1 MIKTMRTFAG
11 AAALLL
17 LSACSSAPDAAPEAP
32 AFAPALFVA
41 RDADSTIYL
50 YGTIHLRRP
59 GGDWGG
65 ENAKAALASA
75 EELWTEMPL
84 GAATDAE
91 VQRLVFANGFSP
103 DRPLSSRLT
112 AEEYARFTEV
122 TQGLGV
128 PAANLDAMRPWLA
141 SLTLAMLPMLQAGY
155 DPEHGIDESINTAAG
170 DSKGRRAFETAE
182 QQMGFFANMSEETQ
196 MQMLRDAMDEAAKG
210 VEVLDQM
217 SASWERGDLTALERL
232 VVDEFKAEA
241 PEAYDVIFAQRNL
254 AWSTV
259 LMTELEGSGVDFVAV
274 GAGHLVGEDGLVA
287 LLRARGVSVERV
299 N

>member
-1 MIKTMRTFAG
+1 MIKTMRNFAG

-17 LSACSSAPDAAPEAP
+17 LSACSSAPDTSPPEAP
-32 AFAPALFVA
+32 AFAPALFAV

-75 EELWTEMPL
+75 EEVWTEMPL
-84 GAATDAE
+84 GPETDAE

-112 AEEYARFTEV
+112 AEEFARFEQV

-141 SLTLAMLPMLQAGY
+141 ALTLAMLPMVQAGY
-155 DPEHGIDESINTAAG
+155 DPDHGIDEAINTAAG
-170 DSKGRRAFETAE
+170 DKGRRAFETAE

-210 VEVLDQM
+210 VEMLDQM
-217 SASWERGDLTALERL
+217 SASWERGDMDALERL
-232 VVDEFKAEA
+232 LVDEFKVEA
-241 PEAYDVIFAQRNL
+241 PEAYDVIFTQRNV
-254 AWSTV
+254 AWTTE
-259 LMTELEGSGVDFVAV
+259 LMRELEGSGVDFVAV

-287 LLRARGVSVERV
+287 MLRARGVSVERV
-299 N
+299 R